1 MLCLLF
7 VLMSQ
12 TKPVSVVSL
21 PFIKA
26 DTVCR
31 NKQNESDKTL
41 FTIRCLEFMQKNY
54 KPVKVFQAMYNKD
67 GKEDLVLIGNASCIY
82 ITKDIIFARCE
93 LDVKLDQRIDDF
105 VLNAK
110 TYAGKEDYDF
120 SDNCIFTINRAE
132 IKHFV
137 LRPKQKAIIFD

>member
-1 MLCLLF
+1 MFCLL
-7 VLMSQ
+7 LALLAQ

-26 DTVCR
+26 DTVCK
-31 NKQNESDKTL
+31 NKQNESDRTL
-41 FTIRCLEFMQKNY
+41 FTARCLEFMQKNY
-54 KPVKVFQAMYNKD
+54 KPVKVFQAMYTKE
-67 GKEDLVLIGNASCIY
+67 GKEDLVLIGSASCIY
-82 ITKDIIFARCE
+82 ITKESIFARCE
-93 LDVKLDQRIDDF
+93 LDVKLNQRVEDF

-132 IKHFV
+132 IKCFI
-137 LRPKQKAIIFD
+137 LRPKEKAIIFD